1 MLVLQQRDKGK
12 HVDFRSCVNPTNVV
26 SLYCHVWQIYIGKVL
41 VPLGKLQMNP
51 INQVSNIPISLMQWF
66 FFRLIQVNKP
76 KHYGHSEISR
86 AFNSCVQAIEI
97 DKCKKIF
104 YGCHNRNIHLKK
116 ALNETH
122 ATSKARFSQ
131 EASKA
136 SLSISD
142 QSAGVPN
149 YLHACM

>member
-1 MLVLQQRDKGK
+1 MFWLKICD
-12 HVDFRSCVNPTNVV
+12 
-26 SLYCHVWQIYIGKVL
+26 
-41 VPLGKLQMNP
+41 
-51 INQVSNIPISLMQWF
+51 
-66 FFRLIQVNKP
+66 RLRPSEQAD
-76 KHYGHSEISR
+76 GHSEISR

-149 YLHACM
+149 YSHVCEARW